1 MKFVQIWEVNRMMAN
16 PGSEKKT
23 QIYSGEACVR
33 PALLCFNT
41 SGHIQDRLLFGQLSF
56 GRRSLE
62 DNPDIAVGSGI
73 ISRKHGYFY
82 VTGMQCYY
90 YDNGSTNGTWLNGE
104 LCEPRTPYSLAD
116 GDVLS
121 FKARRPAW
129 APVELVF
136 VFTGAY
142 PEQGVW
148 WDEIRLSPSFAE
160 ICVGREQG
168 DFRLSDNSVSALHAS
183 FFQARQGWS
192 IIDHQSTNGVF
203 VNHKRLG
210 APLYLKPM
218 DVVAITRTTFVYT
231 GEKILIGRKPGQN
244 MRVDNTGSARHFESA
259 AQPGKNSSFQGAAG
273 AGTSTECG
281 DFRPG
286 EAVSCEDFRS
296 GSSTEHKTS
305 GKEAAAKDFGS
316 SGSRLVIRIEERNV
330 WMRFKKKTLL
340 KDISLDIQSGDMV
353 LILGGS
359 GAGKTT
365 FMNAVMGYEKA
376 QGKITYDD
384 TDIYEQYEQMKYE
397 IGFVPQ
403 QDLLRQTDTVYDTLY
418 NAAQMKMPAASSPST
433 YSQRVEE
440 IMKLLGLEREKD
452 SLVVKLSGGQRKRL
466 SIATEL
472 AGNPS
477 LFFLDEP
484 DSGLDGIMARSLM
497 ENLRSIADMGKI
509 VMVIT
514 HGPDRASDLFNKVIV
529 LAKSNV
535 DDCGHLAYYGTVS
548 DAYRFFDTTT
558 LEGIVKK
565 VNRAD
570 EGGDGLSDYY
580 IDKFRG

>member
-1 MKFVQIWEVNRMMAN
+1 MMMNQN
-16 PGSEKKT
+16 PNKT
-23 QIYSGEACVR
+23 VIFSGEANVR

-41 SGHIQDRLLFGQLSF
+41 TGHVQDVLLAGQQSF
-56 GRRSLE
+56 GRFSS
-62 DNPDIAVGSGI
+62 DTNPDIAVGSSI

-90 YDNGSTNGTWLNGE
+90 YDNGSTNGSWLNGT
-104 LCEPRTPYSLAD
+104 LCEPRKPYMLSD

-121 FKARRPAW
+121 FRARRPAW
-129 APVELVF
+129 APAEIAFVF
-136 VFTGAY
+136 VGNY
-142 PEQGVW
+142 PGGGMD
-148 WDEIRLSPSFAE
+148 WDAIRLERSFAE
-160 ICVGREQG
+160 ITVGREQG
-168 DFRLSDNSVSALHAS
+168 DFKLTDRSVSRLHAS
-183 FFQARQGWS
+183 FFMAREGWS
-192 IIDHQSTNGVF
+192 VIDHQSTNGVY
-203 VNHKRLG
+203 VNHQRIG
-210 APLYLKPM
+210 APVYLKPM
-218 DVVAITRTTFVYT
+218 DVIAVTRTIFVYT
-231 GEKILIGRKPGQN
+231 GEKLLIGRKPGQTVTVEGQPQGGSTQYQGGAPGN
-244 MRVDNTGSARHFESA
+244 GGAADHRAYGGTGSAPGRSA
-259 AQPGKNSSFQGAAG
+259 GGYGAA
-273 AGTSTECG
+273 A
-281 DFRPG
+281 
-286 EAVSCEDFRS
+286 
-296 GSSTEHKTS
+296 
-305 GKEAAAKDFGS
+305 
-316 SGSRLVIRIEERNV
+316 GSRLVIHIEERNV
-330 WMRFKKKTLL
+330 WQRFKKKTLL

-403 QDLLRQTDTVYDTLY
+403 QDLLRQTDTVYDTLF
-418 NAAQMKMPAASSPST
+418 NAAQMKMPANSSQAQ
-433 YSQRVEE
+433 YRQRVEE
-440 IMKLLGLEREKD
+440 IMGLLGLERERD

-514 HGPDRASDLFNKVIV
+514 HGPDRAADLFNKVIV

-535 DDCGHLAYYGTVS
+535 DDCGHLAYYGTIS
-548 DAYRFFDTTT
+548 DAYRFFDTKS

-565 VNRAD
+565 VNRSD